1 MEEPGSTAS
10 AGSFSH
16 VSVLLAEA
24 VDGLAVKPGGVYVD
38 GTLGGGGHSE
48 EILRRLA
55 GTGRLI
61 GIDRDE
67 EALEAAGRRLA
78 GAGNLTLIHG
88 NFGSLREILRGLEIE
103 AVDGILLDLGV
114 SSHQFDAAERG
125 FSYRADAPLDM
136 RMDRSGGITAAE
148 VVNTYSEA
156 ELARILRDYGEEP
169 FARSIA
175 KNIVRR
181 RAEKPVETTLELAEI
196 IRDSIPM
203 KARRTGGHPARRSF
217 QAIRIEVN
225 GELTVLEETIGDLID
240 LLAPGGRLSVITFHS
255 LEDRIVKNKFKE
267 AEDPCIC
274 PKDFPVCVCGR
285 KSKGRAVTRKPVLP
299 AEAEAER
306 NPRARSAKLRVFERN
321 HGEHT

>member
-24 VDGLAVKPGGVYVD
+24 VDGLAVKPGGIYVD

>member
-103 AVDGILLDLGV
+103 AADGILLDLGV